1 MQSSI
6 TLVAFLTFFT
16 GALPLPQVEV
26 QSLPE
31 IARRIRSAQ
40 IGTETQ
46 RPVFTNE
53 NIGQAQAA
61 LSIVRASN
69 PPETPTPAAESAQ
82 AETAATA
89 APARTED
96 EWRAAFAA
104 ARAAITGAEEG
115 AQLTEQE
122 LQTLNFRLLTES
134 GLFNREGQLL
144 ALDYR
149 EESRVRNQPREHCV
163 GQRRSY
169 GPDRGVA
176 TIRRPAG
183 LGPAM
188 TARGRTLQGRALGSS
203 GFRREERS
211 GAMVSHR
218 DRRTTKSV
226 TRTPL
231 RPTGYGGIGPSATL
245 PLLFDGGHRLRRG
258 ASHTA
263 QWHS

>member
-6 TLVAFLTFFT
+6 TLAAFLTFFS

-26 QSLPE
+26 RSLPE

-40 IGTETQ
+40 TGTETQ
-46 RPVFTNE
+46 GPVFTNE

-69 PPETPTPAAESAQ
+69 PPETPNPAAESAQ

-96 EWRAAFAA
+96 EWRAAFVA
-104 ARAAITGAEEG
+104 ARAAITEAEEL

-144 ALDYR
+144 PLITAKKAEFETNRENIVSANAALTDLT
-149 EESRVRNQPREHCV
+149 EELR
-163 GQRRSY
+163 
-169 GPDRGVA
+169 
-176 TIRRPAG
+176 
-183 LGPAM
+183 
-188 TARGRTLQGRALGSS
+188 
-203 GFRREERS
+203 RS
-211 GAMVSHR
+211 GA
-218 DRRTTKSV
+218 
-226 TRTPL
+226 P
-231 RPTGYGGIGPSATL
+231 
-245 PLLFDGGHRLRRG
+245 RG
-258 ASHTA
+258 WGR
-263 QWHS
+263 Q